1 MKVIFTEA
9 SWTDYLWFQENDRKL
24 LNRINNLIKEI
35 KRNPFAGIGKPE
47 PLRANLRGYSGL
59 GELTQN
65 TGSYMK
71 FQKIN

>member
-47 PLRANLRGYSGL
+47 PLRANLRGYWLNMTWNRYTNFFTLRGYL
-59 GELTQN
+59 D
-65 TGSYMK
+65 
-71 FQKIN
+71 